1 MTSAFQAA
9 DKPRL
14 DSPSTVTH
22 ACKQFISGEHAMT
35 RGLIDTN
42 GLDREDI
49 AALRAVTPPE
59 NLPFTI
65 GKISHVVMK
74 VTDIERSV
82 AFYTQLLGFRVSD
95 AYPESMM
102 PHRMVF
108 LRYDSDHHGI
118 ALIGGAGGPSTGA
131 ELHHV
136 AYEVGTLDEV
146 FLARTHLEN
155 YGVEIIFE
163 GRRRAGQQIPIE
175 FKDPDDHMVE
185 ICWCMDQIAPHEMSR
200 PPEDWRAAASLEDA
214 VNDPPPGQDI
224 TLINPSLLRR

>member
-1 MTSAFQAA
+1 
-9 DKPRL
+9 
-14 DSPSTVTH
+14 
-22 ACKQFISGEHAMT
+22 MT
-35 RGLIDTN
+35 RGFIDTD
-42 GLDREDI
+42 GLDREDV
-49 AALRAVTPPE
+49 AALRAVTPPG

-74 VTDIERSV
+74 VADIERSV

-108 LRYDSDHHGI
+108 LRYDPDHHGI
-118 ALIGGAGGPSTGA
+118 ALIGGAAGPSTGE

-146 FLARTHLEN
+146 FLARAHLEKH
-155 YGVEIIFE
+155 GVEMIFE
-163 GRRRAGQQIPIE
+163 GRRRAGQQIAIE
-175 FKDPDDHMVE
+175 FKDPDGHMVE
-185 ICWCMDQIAPHEMSR
+185 LCWCMDQIAPQDMSR

-214 VNDPPPGQDI
+214 VNDPPPGQDV
-224 TLINPSLLRR
+224 TLADPSLLRG